1 MRFFGVIWFE
11 RFALCKIGIME
22 LWSWSRCSLI
32 LFTVLYLILNKYCP
46 SVDPSLAFWHS
57 WLFWNKR
64 KWSAGGVQSAGS
76 EVDHKYGHSDLEL
89 QQSIANYCQR
99 DGKGKLCSKLR
110 RDEGMRGAVS
120 VGFALAAMVGQ

>member
-1 MRFFGVIWFE
+1 M
-11 RFALCKIGIME
+11 
-22 LWSWSRCSLI
+22 
-32 LFTVLYLILNKYCP
+32 
-46 SVDPSLAFWHS
+46 
-57 WLFWNKR
+57 
-64 KWSAGGVQSAGS
+64 
-76 EVDHKYGHSDLEL
+76 DHKYGHSDLEL